1 MTAWFLLIGAVVM
14 EVIGTTAL
22 KLSHGFTRPWPIAA
36 VVIGYGFAFIALGLV
51 LKRMDVSVAYA
62 VWAGLGT
69 ALVAL
74 VGVFWFG
81 EAMNWVKAGSLAL
94 IVIGLVGLNLGGS
107 A

>member
-1 MTAWFLLIGAVVM
+1 MTAWLLLLAAVFM

-22 KLSHGFTRPWPIAA
+22 KLSNGFTRPWPIVA
-36 VVIGYGFAFIALGLV
+36 VVLGYGFAFMALGLV
-51 LKRMDVSVAYA
+51 LKRMEVSVAYA

-74 VGVFWFG
+74 VGVIWFG

-94 IVIGLVGLNLGGS
+94 IIIGLIGLNLG
-107 A
+107 AR